1 MIKIQI
7 KLNSSDNSTHNS
19 SYLLP
24 DVAGSLTFL
33 NKDFVNCLASVKTSP
48 EVLAQVALGDGL
60 DANCLKT
67 VLKPSVKGKYLTL
80 RQLPTWRSVRH
91 FADQPKDANGSL
103 LIMKEIHFVIFFETA

>member
-1 MIKIQI
+1 MQSY
-7 KLNSSDNSTHNS
+7 LNSSDNSTHNS
-19 SYLLP
+19 SYLFP

-33 NKDFVNCLASVKTSP
+33 NKDSVNCSASVKTSP
-48 EVLAQVALGDGL
+48 EVPAQVALGDGL

-67 VLKPSVKGKYLTL
+67 VLKASVKGKYLTL

-103 LIMKEIHFVIFFETA
+103 LAMKKIHFVFFFKTA